1 MQQLVTFGQVAT
13 SGSPE
18 DRALA
23 EGEAR
28 VFLEVLWAAATPA
41 GRATF
46 MKGMQGA
53 QGPMPWP
60 ALTPQGEGAP
70 MRAPVAMELILG
82 AADLGEEGVD
92 AYRIDALT
100 AEGVRATAALRGWD
114 LPVIAAIT
122 TPAGWHLER
131 IDSPIGNLGV
141 ATKVDPGTT
150 QAAEGEG
157 TESGSQDASA
167 EEEPKNEPTTEG
179 TTEGTV
185 LAKPSTWELPW
196 WGWVALAG
204 GGTLAAVGISYAMR
218 GKE

>member
-1 MQQLVTFGQVAT
+1 
-13 SGSPE
+13 
-18 DRALA
+18 
-23 EGEAR
+23 
-28 VFLEVLWAAATPA
+28 
-41 GRATF
+41 
-46 MKGMQGA
+46 
-53 QGPMPWP
+53 
-60 ALTPQGEGAP
+60 

-100 AEGVRATAALRGWD
+100 AEGVRATAALRGWE

-131 IDSPIGNLGV
+131 IDTPVGNLGV
-141 ATKVDPGTT
+141 ATKVDPDTT

-157 TESGSQDASA
+157 AESGSQDAPTEGEA
-167 EEEPKNEPTTEG
+167 NDTTTEVAA
-179 TTEGTV
+179 EGTAI
-185 LAKPSTWELPW
+185 AKPGAWELPW

-218 GKE
+218 EKE